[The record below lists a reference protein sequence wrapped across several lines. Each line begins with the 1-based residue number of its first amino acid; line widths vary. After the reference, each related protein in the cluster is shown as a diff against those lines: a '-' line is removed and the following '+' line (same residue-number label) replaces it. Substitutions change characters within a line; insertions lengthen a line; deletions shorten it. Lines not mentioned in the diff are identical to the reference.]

1 MQIMLYKM
9 ISDELLKNVGY
20 QVGDKILSYENI
32 ADEAD
37 QLIDAP
43 QHDSQLIINEVD
55 PNWSPIE
62 HNLKVE
68 QEFNLSSPD
77 KLFGDEGVTNRENT
91 LGLACHIYSKTS
103 NFQTTVHVG
112 DIINTTQE
120 MTIPFQY
127 EFEPNSIGGTIY
139 FDFYIYLK
147 EIRVEEDSTA
157 NSIGTNLMDEPL
169 EQYVIIV
176 DGSGSEFPIEE
187 INDPT
192 QPLWRVEM
200 NWTDIYEDLFN
211 SNAVRIILNQA
222 HELFGQL
229 MNQRNRINQ
238 YLMSDIIMSSMA
250 MVIQEAIIADKN
262 ELNEDIEYQPGS
274 IAQVIWYWISTYE
287 VNTESIETISNSL
300 RKNADLFIK
309 ETNE

>member
-1 MQIMLYKM
+1 
-9 ISDELLKNVGY
+9 
-20 QVGDKILSYENI
+20 
-32 ADEAD
+32 
-37 QLIDAP
+37 
-43 QHDSQLIINEVD
+43 
-55 PNWSPIE
+55 
-62 HNLKVE
+62 
-68 QEFNLSSPD
+68 
-77 KLFGDEGVTNRENT
+77 
-91 LGLACHIYSKTS
+91 
-103 NFQTTVHVG
+103 
-112 DIINTTQE
+112 
-120 MTIPFQY
+120 
-127 EFEPNSIGGTIY
+127 
-139 FDFYIYLK
+139 
-147 EIRVEEDSTA
+147 
-157 NSIGTNLMDEPL
+157 
-169 EQYVIIV
+169 
-176 DGSGSEFPIEE
+176 
-187 INDPT
+187 
-192 QPLWRVEM
+192 M